1 MKYNFECLN
10 NTMMGMTYEEVEEAV
25 KDHAIVLFPVGV
37 VEAHGPHLPLGTDI
51 FAALNQALEIKR
63 YFEAEGGKCVVAPP
77 FYFGG
82 TQAMTRQFAGTF
94 TSSLENIVDSVSD
107 ILESLDRF
115 GFQKTVFLNAHG
127 DGLQITAMLNTIIES
142 NKKLNM
148 KSYWTEYEDDIP
160 YKSFRGDED
169 YLIKIAPM
177 QLDEAFEIEKWPE
190 DEFDIHASAFET
202 ALMLDICPE
211 MVRKEKIEGLNPTM
225 LKGDE
230 RSKWNEGNIENI
242 ALVPRAYVGDPSGY
256 KYIRADMDKVYES
269 FAKSLYRTF
278 YKKTASIENATG
290 EKF

>member
-10 NTMMGMTYEEVEEAV
+10 NTMMGMTYDEVEEAV
-25 KDHAIVLFPVGV
+25 KNHAIVLFPVGV

-148 KSYWTEYEDDIP
+148 KSYWTEYEDDVP
-160 YKSFRGDED
+160 YKGFRGDED

-202 ALMLDICPE
+202 ALMLDICPD
-211 MVRKEKIEGLNPTM
+211 MVRKEKIEGLKPTM

-230 RSKWNEGNIENI
+230 RAKWNEGKIENI

-256 KYIRADMDKVYES
+256 KYIHADMDKVYES

-278 YKKTASIENATG
+278 YKKIL
-290 EKF
+290 KQ

>member
-1 MKYNFECLN
+1 MKNNFECLKH
-10 NTMMGMTYEEVEEAV
+10 TMMGMTYEEVEEAV
-25 KDHAIVLFPVGV
+25 RKNAIVLFPVGV

-51 FAALNQALEIKR
+51 FAALNQALEVKR
-63 YFEAEGGKCVVAPP
+63 YFEAEGGACVVAPP

-94 TSSLENIVDSVSD
+94 TSSVENIIASVKD
-107 ILESLDRF
+107 ILTSLDRF
-115 GFQKTVFLNAHG
+115 GFQRTVFLNAHG
-127 DGLQITAMLNTIIES
+127 DYWQRTAMLTAIMES
-142 NKKLNM
+142 NKELKM
-148 KSYWTEYEDDIP
+148 KSYWPEYEDDVP
-160 YKSFRGDED
+160 YMGFKGDED
-169 YLIKIAPM
+169 YLIKITPM

-211 MVRKEKIEGLNPTM
+211 MVRKEKMEGLNPTM

-242 ALVPRAYVGDPSGY
+242 ALVPRAYVGDPIGY

-278 YKKTASIENATG
+278 YK
-290 EKF
+290 